1 MLLQQNS
8 FEQAYEF
15 AEVHQL
21 DFTLIHR
28 RQVQWILQQWK
39 EQFGKEDWM
48 TFPAV
53 DCGEL
58 FRLLR
63 AAQSDLIL
71 YVLSSAF
78 LPSFA
83 TTFEIIRFGEQNVKD
98 ENQKR
103 MRVISLK
110 WSLFAKLLYN
120 KQHIDAQSWQVC
132 LLVRLFEVVA
142 FLSDDAA
149 GTSGVFPL

>member
-15 AEVHQL
+15 ATIHQL
-21 DFTLIHR
+21 DFALIHR

-39 EQFGKEDWM
+39 EQFGNEDWM
-48 TFPAV
+48 MFPAV

-58 FRLLR
+58 FQLLR

-83 TTFEIIRFGEQNVKD
+83 TTFDIIRFGEQNVKD
-98 ENQKR
+98 EKQKR

-110 WSLFAKLLYN
+110 WSLFTKLLYN
-120 KQHIDAQSWQVC
+120 KQHINAQSWQVC
-132 LLVRLFEVVA
+132 SLDRLLKL
-142 FLSDDAA
+142 
-149 GTSGVFPL
+149 